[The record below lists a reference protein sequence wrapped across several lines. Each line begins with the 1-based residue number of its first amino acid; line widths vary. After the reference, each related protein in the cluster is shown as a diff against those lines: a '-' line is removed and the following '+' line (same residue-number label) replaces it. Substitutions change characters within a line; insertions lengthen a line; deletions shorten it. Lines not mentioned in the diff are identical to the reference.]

1 MVLTDLRLLELP
13 GILLPAAATLFDTT
27 EAILFAL
34 VSPSI
39 IPFKVC
45 LYFLLAAVVVPEKLL
60 LILAP
65 PVELATIS
73 FSIPIICN
81 LLLLTLISA
90 DYYSALRF

>member
-1 MVLTDLRLLELP
+1 MILTDLRLLELP
-13 GILLPAAATLFDTT
+13 GKLLPATFLDATV
-27 EAILFAL
+27 AVLFAL
-34 VSPSI
+34 VIPSI
-39 IPFKVC
+39 IPFKVY

-65 PVELATIS
+65 PVELVTIS
-73 FSIPIICN
+73 FSKPIICS